1 MHKLELLL
9 TLLMILLTG
18 SMLLVF
24 EPRWVLVM
32 LSAALAYGSLSSIV
46 SARRLYFL
54 ASASPH
60 SALLAAVL
68 SIPLTYSVGFL
79 DSYGW
84 SIVLSITLIYGVGYA
99 IHRGADPDKATATFV
114 SLTASLSVLAIYYIL
129 TTYPLETDITAIIIG
144 DPLLTRWIDVLYALS
159 IGILSIV
166 FVLLTYRENV
176 FIGIDRDSARLT
188 GLRTSVYDLL
198 VFTLL
203 ALATVGLLR
212 IVGFVLEHV
221 LILLPSAIASSV
233 AVSSRQALYISISS
247 SIIAS
252 LSGLYT
258 AVLFNLSPAGTTG
271 LILFIIYLISLIAS
285 RR

>member
-1 MHKLELLL
+1 LHKLELLL